1 VVLSSFEKNQKFAPQ
16 IGLKDPV
23 KYLKGVGP
31 AKALAL
37 NSVGIETVEDLLY
50 YIPRRYLDRS
60 NITPISKLQV
70 NSHATVMGGVHSFG
84 IKRGR
89 KTRFLVILKDETGFL
104 SLIWFEGIRYVQNRF
119 KENDL
124 VVASGE
130 VRFYDGLQI
139 AHPEFEIVSRQTN
152 AKEKG
157 FDLIH
162 TGRVIPIYPSTAEL
176 KKVYLDSRGLR
187 RVLKPLLDKISLQI
201 EETLPSYLVT
211 EINLLPLWDA
221 LKNVHFPEN
230 LQMAEKARQR
240 LAFDELFFLELSL
253 AIRKNRLKK
262 SEDGI
267 SFKPNWVLVKKL
279 LKNLPFQLTEAQGKV
294 LREITDDM
302 TSPQVMN
309 RLLQGDVGSG
319 KTVVALISILIAVE
333 SDYQA
338 AIMAPTEILAEQHF
352 LTIHK
357 MLESLGV
364 KIALLTSSITGSER
378 SKVLDQIQSGEAKVI
393 IGTHALI
400 EEKVK
405 FFNLGMV
412 IIDEQHRFGVLQRA
426 KLRKKGIKPD
436 VLVMTATPI
445 PRTLAL
451 TLYGDLDVST
461 IDQMPP
467 GRKEI
472 KTTLWDD
479 SSSSKLYQ
487 LVEEE
492 LNKGHQAYIV
502 YPLVEESEILDL
514 KAATESFEFL
524 KKEIFPHR
532 RLALLHGRIKSLERE
547 AIMQDFRDGKYD
559 ILVCTTVI
567 EVGLDI
573 PNATVMIIEHAER
586 FGLSQLHQLRG
597 RIGRGGDQSYCI
609 LKADFPISQEAKKR
623 LNALCS
629 TNDGFKI
636 AEWDLK
642 LRGPGEFLGT
652 RQHGLP
658 KFKIADIISDL
669 NLLYLARDWAFK
681 IVKEDPTLSSKENAC
696 LKQNFLV
703 KYRER
708 QKLLDIG

>member
-1 VVLSSFEKNQKFAPQ
+1 
-16 IGLKDPV
+16 
-23 KYLKGVGP
+23 
-31 AKALAL
+31 
-37 NSVGIETVEDLLY
+37 
-50 YIPRRYLDRS
+50 
-60 NITPISKLQV
+60 
-70 NSHATVMGGVHSFG
+70 
-84 IKRGR
+84 
-89 KTRFLVILKDETGFL
+89 
-104 SLIWFEGIRYVQNRF
+104 
-119 KENDL
+119 
-124 VVASGE
+124 
-130 VRFYDGLQI
+130 
-139 AHPEFEIVSRQTN
+139 
-152 AKEKG
+152 
-157 FDLIH
+157 
-162 TGRVIPIYPSTAEL
+162 
-176 KKVYLDSRGLR
+176 
-187 RVLKPLLDKISLQI
+187 
-201 EETLPSYLVT
+201 
-211 EINLLPLWDA
+211 
-221 LKNVHFPEN
+221 
-230 LQMAEKARQR
+230 
-240 LAFDELFFLELSL
+240 
-253 AIRKNRLKK
+253 
-262 SEDGI
+262 
-267 SFKPNWVLVKKL
+267 
-279 LKNLPFQLTEAQGKV
+279 
-294 LREITDDM
+294 
-302 TSPQVMN
+302 
-309 RLLQGDVGSG
+309 
-319 KTVVALISILIAVE
+319 VVALISILIAVE

-364 KIALLTSSITGSER
+364 GVVLLTGSITGSER

-393 IGTHALI
+393 VGTHALI

-405 FFNLGMV
+405 FLNLGLV
-412 IIDEQHRFGVLQRA
+412 IVDEQHRFGVLQRA

-479 SSSSKLYQ
+479 SSSDKLYQ

-524 KKEIFPHR
+524 KKQIFPHR

-573 PNATVMIIEHAER
+573 SNATVMIIEHAER

-609 LKADFPISQEAKKR
+609 L
-623 LNALCS
+623 
-629 TNDGFKI
+629 
-636 AEWDLK
+636 
-642 LRGPGEFLGT
+642 
-652 RQHGLP
+652 
-658 KFKIADIISDL
+658 
-669 NLLYLARDWAFK
+669 
-681 IVKEDPTLSSKENAC
+681 
-696 LKQNFLV
+696 
-703 KYRER
+703 
-708 QKLLDIG
+708 